1 MVIEFNKWLFIL
13 LAAAGFYGA
22 EDVFSD
28 KILRNQPT
36 NDVHPLHVSVT
47 EINHNVVE
55 KTVEMTC
62 KLFTDDF
69 EKVLVQNYKTKV
81 DLINPPDRPAM
92 DKLISD
98 FVQKHVLIKLD
109 NKAIQLSYLGFERD
123 AEAVYSYFQAENIG
137 AIKKLEVTNT
147 ILHEMFTDQI
157 NMMHIMVGGKRKSFK
172 LDYPD
177 KEVAINF

>member
-13 LAAAGFYGA
+13 LTATGLYPTG
-22 EDVFSD
+22 DVPDQKKLLNEPASD
-28 KILRNQPT
+28 I
-36 NDVHPLHVSVT
+36 HPLHVSVT
-47 EINHNVVE
+47 EINHNATE
-55 KTVEMTC
+55 KTIEITC

-109 NKAIQLSYLGFERD
+109 NRSIQLSYLGFERD

-137 AIKKLEVTNT
+137 TIKKLEVTNT

-157 NMMHIMVGGKRKSFK
+157 NMMHIMVGGKRKSLK

-177 KEVAINF
+177 KEAVITY

>member
-1 MVIEFNKWLFIL
+1 MATVVYKWLVL
-13 LAAAGFYGA
+13 CSCWMTGA
-22 EDVFSD
+22 VMPM
-28 KILRNQPT
+28 KKAT
-36 NDVHPLHVSVT
+36 HPLYVSVT
-47 EINHNVVE
+47 EINHNASD
-55 KTVEMTC
+55 KTLEVTC
-62 KLFTDDF
+62 KMFTDDF

-98 FVQKHVLIKLD
+98 FVQKHLLIKLD
-109 NKAIQLSYLGFERD
+109 NKSVQLSYLGFERE
-123 AEAVYSYFQAENIG
+123 AEAVYSYFQVENV
-137 AIKKLEVTNT
+137 AVIKKLEASNS

>member
-13 LAAAGFYGA
+13 LTATGFYGA
-22 EDVFSD
+22 KEASINKV
-28 KILRNQPT
+28 LLNQPA
-36 NDVHPLHVSVT
+36 NDVHPLHISVT
-47 EINHNVVE
+47 EINHNANE
-55 KTVEMTC
+55 KTVEITC

-109 NKAIQLSYLGFERD
+109 NKSIQLSYLGFERD
-123 AEAVYSYFQAENIG
+123 AEAVYSYFQVENIG

-157 NMMHIMVGGKRKSFK
+157 NMIHIMVGGKRKSLK

-177 KEVAINF
+177 KEAVITY

>member
-1 MVIEFNKWLFIL
+1 
-13 LAAAGFYGA
+13 
-22 EDVFSD
+22 
-28 KILRNQPT
+28 
-36 NDVHPLHVSVT
+36 
-47 EINHNVVE
+47 
-55 KTVEMTC
+55 
-62 KLFTDDF
+62 
-69 EKVLVQNYKTKV
+69 
-81 DLINPPDRPAM
+81 M

-157 NMMHIMVGGKRKSFK
+157 NMMHIMVGGKRKSLK

-177 KEVAINF
+177 KEAVITY